1 MKLTGISCA
10 CTGQSNTFP
19 NRRSLIFQKLPLA
32 VKLVQG
38 AGFGFVSDGILL
50 LA

>member
-10 CTGQSNTFP
+10 STDQSNTFP
-19 NRRSLIFQKLPLA
+19 NRRSLILQKSLSA
-32 VKLVQG
+32 VKFVQG